1 MVFHVKQYQNPVN
14 WNDIPQ
20 EAREHLQKYIA
31 LIKECSK
38 SLNLVSSGDIEV
50 LKSRHI
56 LDSLAVVPILQG
68 NEKVIDI
75 GTGAGF
81 PGLPV
86 KLWYPDIYLVL
97 VESRM
102 KRTEF
107 LMDAVAV
114 LGIKDCKVLNQ
125 RVEDIAH
132 SPEYRECF
140 DVALA
145 RAVASLSV
153 LWEYML
159 PLLKIGGVAIAYKS
173 RDIGKEI
180 KGSKFSLEMLG
191 GQLEDTVEY
200 VAGNHKG
207 LLVIARKVRSC
218 PEGYPRSPGRAEKR
232 PIGFR
237 AKLHKDK
244 P

>member
-1 MVFHVKQYQNPVN
+1 LVK
-14 WNDIPQ
+14 
-20 EAREHLQKYIA
+20 ER
-31 LIKECSK
+31 SK

-56 LDSLAVVPILQG
+56 LDSLAVIPMLQG
-68 NEKVIDI
+68 NEEIIDI
-75 GTGAGF
+75 GAGAGF

-86 KLWYPDIYLVL
+86 KAWYPDTRFVL
-97 VESRM
+97 VESRR
-102 KRTEF
+102 KRAEF
-107 LMDAVAV
+107 LVDAVTA
-114 LGIKDCKVLNQ
+114 LNIKNCRVLNQ
-125 RVEDIAH
+125 RVENIAH

-145 RAVASLSV
+145 RAVANLSV

-173 RDIGKEI
+173 RDIGREI
-180 KGSKFSLEMLG
+180 KDSEVSLEVLG